1 MKKGILTVL
10 VALAGTAFL
19 QAKSVETLSAPKA
32 RNLASSTVVKGIH
45 ITTPEE
51 LNKKALNTEIQKDA
65 EMTGEKV
72 IHANKS
78 LGYVSRMTEVQY
90 LWVLDQMQTG
100 HINV

>member
-45 ITTPEE
+45 M
-51 LNKKALNTEIQKDA
+51 L
-65 EMTGEKV
+65 
-72 IHANKS
+72 
-78 LGYVSRMTEVQY
+78 
-90 LWVLDQMQTG
+90 
-100 HINV
+100 INL